1 MKKKTS
7 NLTPAAM
14 RQIGWDRRTAEQ
26 KSAHGKAMAVACNAA
41 MTPAAKRAR
50 ALKGVAARAANQL
63 TAAKLEESKK
73 KIEPPKPRKTPGK

>member
-7 NLTPAAM
+7 NLTPAEM

-41 MTPAAKRAR
+41 MTSAQKRAR
-50 ALKGVAARAANQL
+50 ALKGVAARAANRL
-63 TAAKLEESKK
+63 AAKKSVPKK
-73 KIEPPKPRKTPGK
+73 QRKTPGK